1 MTNQLSS
8 SDNPP
13 MKRWI
18 SSTDCLRFRCYTAQA
33 RCSPRHAPVQNLS
46 VSDCAVP
53 VIYAAVGE
61 AAELLEAHKCGIVV
75 KPEEPAL
82 LAQAI
87 SSLASDHSMRHTMG
101 CAGRAFVEREYSWST
116 IIERW
121 LTEVGLSQGS
131 CMGSNLRHRCVGP
144 RP

>member
-1 MTNQLSS
+1 
-8 SDNPP
+8 

-18 SSTDCLRFRCYTAQA
+18 SSTIAYASVATLRKLDVAQGM
-33 RCSPRHAPVQNLS
+33 RLS
-46 VSDCAVP
+46 KIFPSLSVP

-131 CMGSNLRHRCVGP
+131 CMGSNLRHRCVVLDHKAI
-144 RP
+144 RTFLCR